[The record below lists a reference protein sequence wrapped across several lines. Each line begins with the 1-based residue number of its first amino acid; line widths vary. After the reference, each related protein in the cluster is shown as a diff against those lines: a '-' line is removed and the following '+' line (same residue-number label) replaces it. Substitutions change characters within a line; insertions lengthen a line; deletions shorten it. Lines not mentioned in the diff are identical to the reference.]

1 MVTAEPA
8 DEDESEYEDESDSDE
23 VLLVSTVFEPHE
35 RYVSIE
41 ELEEGYGGDGDGPDF
56 DGYTAQ
62 ERELREIGGVA
73 GMSMEIVD
81 AEMPEPGEG
90 TNDDSLDD
98 WHLDDYS

>member
-1 MVTAEPA
+1 MTASPT
-8 DEDESEYEDESDSDE
+8 DEDESEYGDDSGE
-23 VLLVSTVFEPHE
+23 ELLVYSSYQPHE

-41 ELEEGYGGDGDGPDF
+41 ELEEGYGGDADGPDF
-56 DGYTAQ
+56 DGYTSQ